1 MIGCK
6 FLAICVNSFL
16 LKLLFIP
23 CIPNL
28 SSFSSNSTH
37 LSPPTHFVFRFLFFL
52 LYYYS
57 FDYAIVFLESDKFDA
72 AVMDFVDEKCDVF
85 DSEDENKFVYSDIHN
100 EFREHIEALITS
112 NLGEVGVTV
121 EMFYESCELAGQS
134 RDVNRAV
141 FERMLAMEDFNTF
154 KRIMVKRN
162 MELQILAM
170 QEPNDNSPY
179 TSPVKPNQLK
189 SSIASPMSPEEE
201 KEQLDRALSAS
212 LSPEHSAGG
221 ARDTDTMQAS
231 LRNSLLE
238 MEMVHRQE
246 ELEQAELM
254 KAVAL
259 SLAIEEERLNA
270 LAEASDDDED
280 ADADVDESD
289 NVDRADSKGVG
300 ASSSSH
306 SSQNDDGNDSIRNS
320 HFEQDV
326 SDVKVAD
333 SKENENTSDL
343 SAKND
348 VRDSAPPKK
357 AKKTKKKSKT
367 TSDSKDFEPLKPLN
381 LRPLGGLAA
390 LPPIR
395 SEPVPSR
402 EEVECMQMQ
411 LAEKKREA
419 ENVIRESQQQLAV
432 QRKNEESLKRELSKI
447 NPEESD
453 RRAEQMRNQRDRLLA
468 KKKAEREKKVAAEE
482 ERTRKEM
489 DEKIDNRPKEFLAQQ
504 AKTTAVNDDDESKID
519 PLAEYGVSRAEIE
532 ESRRGAMRNAL
543 ARRMKMG
550 LVESKETRVAK
561 AQEVK
566 FSELEVKLK
575 QVEKLRADSRLRE
588 QALQDKMTRVKGDS
602 GVEDF

>member
-6 FLAICVNSFL
+6 LFAICVNSFL

-170 QEPNDNSPY
+170 QEPNDTSPY

-212 LSPEHSAGG
+212 LSPEHSVGG
-221 ARDTDTMQAS
+221 ARDTDIMQAS

-259 SLAIEEERLNA
+259 SLAIEEERLNV

-306 SSQNDDGNDSIRNS
+306 SSQNDDGNDNIRNS
-320 HFEQDV
+320 HFEQD
-326 SDVKVAD
+326 
-333 SKENENTSDL
+333 
-343 SAKND
+343 ND
-348 VRDSAPPKK
+348 VRDIAPPKK

-402 EEVECMQMQ
+402 EEVERMQMQ

-489 DEKIDNRPKEFLAQQ
+489 DEKIDNRPK
-504 AKTTAVNDDDESKID
+504 DKID

-543 ARRMKMG
+543 ARRMKME

>member
-1 MIGCK
+1 M
-6 FLAICVNSFL
+6 
-16 LKLLFIP
+16 
-23 CIPNL
+23 
-28 SSFSSNSTH
+28 
-37 LSPPTHFVFRFLFFL
+37 
-52 LYYYS
+52 
-57 FDYAIVFLESDKFDA
+57 FLESDKFDA

-85 DSEDENKFVYSDIHN
+85 DSEDENKFIYSDIHN

-170 QEPNDNSPY
+170 QEPNGVSPFA
-179 TSPVKPNQLK
+179 SPSKPSQSK

-212 LSPEHSAGG
+212 LSPENSGNGTKNA
-221 ARDTDTMQAS
+221 DTMQAS

-270 LAEASDDDED
+270 LVEASDDDED
-280 ADADVDESD
+280 TPASFDEGLSI
-289 NVDRADSKGVG
+289 DRADFKGVEDA
-300 ASSSSH
+300 ASPRSCQSE
-306 SSQNDDGNDSIRNS
+306 DGNDRNRTS
-320 HFEQDV
+320 QFEQDNG
-326 SDVKVAD
+326 STVKHVAD
-333 SKENENTSDL
+333 SKESANMSEV

-348 VRDSAPPKK
+348 VDTEEFAPPKK
-357 AKKTKKKSKT
+357 TKKTKKKTKSS
-367 TSDSKDFEPLKPLN
+367 SDSKDFKPLKPLN
-381 LRPLGGLAA
+381 LRPLGGLTA

-395 SEPVPSR
+395 SESVPSR
-402 EEVECMQMQ
+402 DEVERMQMQ

-432 QRKNEESLKRELSKI
+432 QRQNEESLKRELNI
-447 NPEESD
+447 MNPEESD
-453 RRAEQMRNQRDRLLA
+453 RRAEQMREQRDRLLA
-468 KKKAEREKKVAAEE
+468 KKKAEREKKVAAED
-482 ERTRKEM
+482 ERMRKEM

-504 AKTTAVNDDDESKID
+504 AKTAVVEHDDNESKTD
-519 PLAEYGVSRAEIE
+519 SLSEYGVSRAEIE

-561 AQEVK
+561 AQEVN
-566 FSELEVKLK
+566 FSELEIKLK

-588 QALQDKMTRVKGDS
+588 QALQDRMTRVKGDNN
-602 GVEDF
+602 VEDF